1 VHPIPNESRPE
12 DRAAIHP
19 SLPQRPS
26 PPYLTVFQGLV
37 YNPVYLNMDFLV
49 LCRVDI
55 TIPKLIEVNFVV
67 LPESC

>member
-1 VHPIPNESRPE
+1 MNRGLRIALPFILL
-12 DRAAIHP
+12 
-19 SLPQRPS
+19 SLND
-26 PPYLTVFQGLV
+26 LLHLILFQGLV
-37 YNPVYLNMDFLV
+37 YNPVYLNVDFLV